1 MPHSQFRRAEQAPS
15 DEEGEDLEPLEDKTE
30 ALTLRSKKTDR
41 AQRKQQLRAAK
52 KQSKPAPRGLLLDLP
67 YELLLEI
74 LYLLR
79 PSDLF
84 NLRRAG
90 KGYDAFITSEET
102 RIAQHIVSW
111 RYSCLAQCFRLPVLI
126 RDIQQQQRQLTGHN
140 VDGNN
145 EEADDIDIVPILQ
158 SPERQDRLGIHKRP
172 YSHVLPPDP
181 AEVCTCL
188 TCVLRWSALCLIV
201 DFAHWQDDL
210 DRGEPLPTWSRSEP
224 VPEWNRQLLA
234 RNADVVRK
242 ALSLHREST
251 PGALAAGSEV
261 VGGLWHARL
270 LEAHL
275 DSTTRANR
283 RHAANK
289 GNKRRRFQ
297 MSAADAA
304 AGTDAFLARSGPPTF
319 DFPFHRDNYY
329 MLEAYLPNRAWIE
342 NKAKWVYVPA
352 TQHDYDIQQV
362 MRWAVDMRGREGGPS
377 WRNLLIRGSWTTS
390 FAVVQAVDE

>member
-15 DEEGEDLEPLEDKTE
+15 DEGEEDELEPLEDKTE

-41 AQRKQQLRAAK
+41 AQKKQQLRAAK

-90 KGYDAFITSEET
+90 KGYDAFITSEEN
-102 RIAQHIVSW
+102 RIALHVVSW
-111 RYSCLAQCFRLPVLI
+111 RYSCLVQCFRLPVLI
-126 RDIQQQQRQLTGHN
+126 HDIQHRQQQRQDSN
-140 VDGNN
+140 DNDDEY
-145 EEADDIDIVPILQ
+145 EENDDVDIVPILR

-201 DFAHWQDDL
+201 DFAHWQNDL
-210 DRGEPLPTWSRSEP
+210 DRGEPIPHWSRSEP

-242 ALSLHREST
+242 ALSLHRDPETS
-251 PGALAAGSEV
+251 PGGVAGAE

-275 DSTTRANR
+275 DSTVRAIR

-289 GNKRRRFQ
+289 GNKRRRFA
-297 MSAADAA
+297 MTASDAA
-304 AGTDAFLARSGPPTF
+304 SGTDAFLERSGPPTF

-342 NKAKWVYVPA
+342 DMEKWVYVPA
-352 TQHDYDIQQV
+352 SQHDYDIRQV
-362 MRWAVDMRGREGGPS
+362 LRWAVDMRGVRGKLVVEAASDEGQVA
-377 WRNLLIRGSWTTS
+377 
-390 FAVVQAVDE
+390 AVAR

>member
-1 MPHSQFRRAEQAPS
+1 MPHSHLRKSAQPPS

-30 ALTLRSKKTDR
+30 ALTLRSKKTER
-41 AQRKQQLRAAK
+41 AQKRQQLKAK
-52 KQSKPAPRGLLLDLP
+52 KPKPAPRGLLLDLP
-67 YELLLEI
+67 YELLLDI

-79 PSDLF
+79 PSDIF

-90 KGYDAFITSEET
+90 KGYDAFITSEES

-126 RDIQQQQRQLTGHN
+126 RDMQHQHEQGSGSN
-140 VDGNN
+140 SNSEEDG
-145 EEADDIDIVPILQ
+145 EDEDIDIVSILQ
-158 SPERQDRLGIHKRP
+158 SSERQDRLGIHKRP
-172 YSHVLPPDP
+172 YSHVPPPDP

-201 DFAHWQDDL
+201 DFAHWQKDL
-210 DRGEPLPTWSRSEP
+210 DQGEPLPSWARNEP
-224 VPEWNRQLLA
+224 VPEWNRRLLA
-234 RNADVVRK
+234 RNADVQQSRK
-242 ALSLHREST
+242 
-251 PGALAAGSEV
+251 GS
-261 VGGLWHARL
+261 GGLWHARL

-297 MSAADAA
+297 MTREDAD
-304 AGTDAFLARSGPPTF
+304 AGTDAFLERNGPPTF

-329 MLEAYLPNRAWIE
+329 MLEAYLPNRAWIAE
-342 NKAKWVYVPA
+342 REKWMYVPA
-352 TQHDYDIQQV
+352 TQHDYDIQQAE
-362 MRWAVDMRGREGGPS
+362 AVLVWGQHTLEWTAFLRGYDYILMYSILGWVTLS
-377 WRNLLIRGSWTTS
+377 LTYSLQSL
-390 FAVVQAVDE
+390 

>member
-30 ALTLRSKKTDR
+30 ALTLRSKKDEPGAKEAAASRGQEAGQTRPARPAARSPVRASAGDLVPAA
-41 AQRKQQLRAAK
+41 AQRPLQ
-52 KQSKPAPRGLLLDLP
+52 PAPRGQG
-67 YELLLEI
+67 
-74 LYLLR
+74 
-79 PSDLF
+79 
-84 NLRRAG
+84 LRRLH
-90 KGYDAFITSEET
+90 Y
-102 RIAQHIVSW
+102 
-111 RYSCLAQCFRLPVLI
+111 CFRLPVLI
-126 RDIQQQQRQLTGHN
+126 RDIQQQQRRINGDHN
-140 VDGNN
+140 EDGQN

-172 YSHVLPPDP
+172 YSHVPPPDP

-210 DRGEPLPTWSRSEP
+210 DRGEPLPTWSRREP

-242 ALSLHREST
+242 ALSLHRD
-251 PGALAAGSEV
+251 GAPRGAVAGSES

-304 AGTDAFLARSGPPTF
+304 VGTDAFLARSGPPTF

-352 TQHDYDIQQV
+352 SQHDYDIQQV
-362 MRWAVDMRGREGGPS
+362 MRWAVDMRGT
-377 WRNLLIRGSWTTS
+377 RGR
-390 FAVVQAVDE
+390 AVVEEASDQGQVAATT